1 MIELVRL
8 LLGRWLLLALLAFGV
23 VVMHHAP
30 LMDVQDSA
38 LAVTPPAATA
48 SHLAHADQVMPAGG
62 DGGERG
68 IHGLLVSAGGGSDVG
83 TGHGFLHLC
92 LAILAAA
99 AGGLLAVLLSR
110 ARVVL
115 QWPSTWSPFEACA
128 GWFPPPLPV
137 PRRLAVLCVLRL

>member
-1 MIELVRL
+1 MRL
-8 LLGRWLLLALLAFGV
+8 LLGRWLMLVLLAFGV

-30 LMDVQDSA
+30 LMHVQEPA
-38 LAVTPPAATA
+38 PPAATA
-48 SHLAHADQVMPAGG
+48 SHLAHADQAMPAGG
-62 DGGERG
+62 DGGEHG
-68 IHGLLVSAGGGSDVG
+68 IHGSLVSAGGGSDVG

-99 AGGLLAVLLSR
+99 AAGLLAVLLSR

-115 QWPSTWSPFEACA
+115 QWPSTWSPLEACA